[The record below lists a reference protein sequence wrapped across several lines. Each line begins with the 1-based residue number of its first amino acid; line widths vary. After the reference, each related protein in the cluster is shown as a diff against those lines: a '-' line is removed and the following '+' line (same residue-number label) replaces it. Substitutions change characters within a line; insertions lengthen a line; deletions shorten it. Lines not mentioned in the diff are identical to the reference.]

1 MRFFGSHSRTFADG
15 AGVRCTQPN
24 SSSSRGKS
32 PEVKFILSRK
42 RIVTDKGRG
51 VFDQA
56 LALEHNQDPANV
68 LAIATWRN
76 CFGYVA
82 SAERY

>member
-1 MRFFGSHSRTFADG
+1 
-15 AGVRCTQPN
+15 
-24 SSSSRGKS
+24 
-32 PEVKFILSRK
+32 VKFILSRK